1 MMYSWLVLG
10 LVVAVAGYDFK
21 SDPEIYHDKRW
32 GPESIKEDTSITPF
46 KVEWKKEMVEDL
58 LYRLNNRRPM
68 TPPLKGTNYNYGLN
82 TDTMS
87 YWLDYWASNYNFTT
101 REEYLNQY
109 PQFLTNIQGLKIH
122 FIWIKPEV
130 PKGKYSIPLLMLHG
144 YPGSVREFYDVI
156 DDIIKPTG
164 RDFVV
169 EVVIPSFP
177 GFGYSDATNYPGL
190 GTAEMAFIFEK
201 LMTRLGHERFYV
213 HGGDAGAVIGNNLAT
228 FFPEKV
234 LGYHS
239 TMAVATTDE
248 ALSLITAGSGVP

>member
-1 MMYSWLVLG
+1 
-10 LVVAVAGYDFK
+10 
-21 SDPEIYHDKRW
+21 
-32 GPESIKEDTSITPF
+32 
-46 KVEWKKEMVEDL
+46 MVEDL

-109 PQFLTNIQGLKIH
+109 PQFLTNIQGLKSTLS
-122 FIWIKPEV
+122 
-130 PKGKYSIPLLMLHG
+130 GSNRSIPLLMLHG

-213 HGGDAGAVIGNNLAT
+213 HGETRGCHR
-228 FFPEKV
+228 K
-234 LGYHS
+234 
-239 TMAVATTDE
+239 
-248 ALSLITAGSGVP
+248 